1 MYRVVA
7 VSASG
12 EHAIEDVASARAALA
27 LGRRLIAT
35 GHTDIMVTTPDE
47 RAFLFREFAAL
58 MNEPDKPGDS

>member
-1 MYRVVA
+1 MYRVVS

-12 EHAIEDVASARAALA
+12 DHTIEDVASARAALA
-27 LGRRLIAT
+27 LGRQLIAD

-58 MNEPDKPGDS
+58 MNDPGKPGKP